1 MKIRSP
7 VVQVLLIED
16 NIIDAR
22 FVSADFQKQGD
33 SEFLLHTAP
42 RVEDAAKI
50 LQTQHIDVILLDLF
64 LKETQGLETV
74 SAVRA
79 IAPDTPVV
87 VLTSRND
94 EELAHQALKSGA
106 QDYLI
111 KGTIDIQL
119 MFRAIR
125 YAIERKQGELDKRS
139 LEERSVQMQKLE
151 ALGTL
156 AGGVAHNF
164 NNMMMAV
171 LGHSYFLLEA
181 TQDEDAR
188 RHIEAIKS
196 TANRASAL
204 TRQLMMFSHRGNG
217 VLAPVDLN
225 AIIRDT
231 EELIRS
237 VLGPEIELTLELA
250 PHAVRIHANATQ
262 IQQMLMSL
270 VLNAR
275 HAISASGHLSI
286 RTEYPVTGSQSATRL
301 TITDTGCGMSAET
314 RAHIFEPFF
323 TTKGLAVAAGLGL
336 STVYGI
342 VEQHKGLIEVK
353 SDVGTGTS
361 FSITFP
367 GTADA
372 SRT

>member
-1 MKIRSP
+1 MKNRSS

-22 FVSADFQKQGD
+22 FVSADFQMRGESQF
-33 SEFLLHTAP
+33 FLHNAQ
-42 RVEDAAKI
+42 RVDEAAKI

-64 LKETQGLETV
+64 LKETQGLDTI
-74 SAVRA
+74 SAVRG

-87 VLTSRND
+87 VLTGLND
-94 EELAHQALKSGA
+94 EELALQALKHGA

-111 KGTIDIQL
+111 KGTVDNHL

-181 TQDEDAR
+181 TQDENAR
-188 RHIEAIKS
+188 RHIEAIKT

-204 TRQLMMFSHRGNG
+204 TRQLMMFSHRGSG
-217 VLAPVDLN
+217 DLVPVDLN
-225 AIIRDT
+225 SIIRDT

-237 VLGPEIELTLELA
+237 VLGPDIELKLELT
-250 PHAVRIHANATQ
+250 PHAVRIHANTNQ

-275 HAISASGHLSI
+275 HSISASGHLVI
-286 RTEYPVTGSQSATRL
+286 RTEGPMTGSQADARL
-301 TITDTGCGMSAET
+301 TITDDGCGMSAET

-342 VEQHKGLIEVK
+342 VEQHKGRIEVK
-353 SDVGTGTS
+353 SEVGEGTS
-361 FSITFP
+361 FAITFP
-367 GTADA
+367 SFAATSTA
-372 SRT
+372 

>member
-1 MKIRSP
+1 MTTRLAP
-7 VVQVLLIED
+7 VQVLLIED

-22 FVSADFQKQGD
+22 FVSADFQMRGD
-33 SEFLLHTAP
+33 SQFRLHTAP
-42 RVEDAAKI
+42 RVDDAAEI
-50 LQTQHIDVILLDLF
+50 LKTQHVDVILLDLF

-87 VLTSRND
+87 VLTSLND
-94 EELAHQALKSGA
+94 EELALQALKHGA

-111 KGTIDIQL
+111 KGTVDHHL

-125 YAIERKQGELDKRS
+125 YSIERKQGELHQRA

-164 NNMMMAV
+164 NNMMMSV

-181 TQDEDAR
+181 TTDENAR

-204 TRQLMMFSHRGNG
+204 TRQLMMFSHRGTG
-217 VLAPVDLN
+217 GLAPVDLN
-225 AIIRDT
+225 GIIRDT
-231 EELIRS
+231 EELVRS
-237 VLGPEIELTLELA
+237 VLGSEIELALELA
-250 PHAVRIHANATQ
+250 PGILRIYADTSK
-262 IQQMLMSL
+262 IQQMIMSL

-275 HAISASGHLSI
+275 HAIAEFGKVAI
-286 RTEYPVTGSQSATRL
+286 RTEWVTGTPSDARL
-301 TITDTGCGMSAET
+301 TITDDGCGMSAET
-314 RAHIFEPFF
+314 RAHIFDPFF

-336 STVYGI
+336 STVHGI
-342 VEQHKGLIEVK
+342 VEQHHARIEVK
-353 SDVGTGTS
+353 SELGAGTS

-367 GTADA
+367 GKTPGGM
-372 SRT
+372 S